1 MAIREFIHFLKL
13 CSNVTG
19 SLEEIIFHNLNIMK
33 FYQILM
39 CILGVKKVILI
50 VYSNDGIK

>member
-13 CSNVTG
+13 CSDVTG

-33 FYQILM
+33 FYQMLM

-50 VYSNDGIK
+50 V